1 MSIAKSF
8 GKLIKIATLGVPGLA
23 VQQINRGAREE
34 KREGREQMGR
44 VNAERAAIEGER
56 IKREG
61 ELTSRRNRMALGMAR
76 MRKNRGGFG
85 FGSAQPG
92 ANEVKSTLG

>member
-8 GKLIKIATLGVPGLA
+8 GKIIKIATLGVPGLA
-23 VQQINRGAREE
+23 VQKINRDSRAEM
-34 KREGREQMGR
+34 REGREQMGR
-44 VNAERAAIEGER
+44 VTAERAAIEGER
-56 IKREG
+56 VKREG

-85 FGSAQPG
+85 FGSSQPS
-92 ANEVKSTLG
+92 ANKVKSTLG